1 MDYTNKIE
9 KISTQASGKIFK
21 NERIMMH
28 NPLNTNDLKPILP
41 QAQGEMPFYRQETPI
56 FRLDKDN
63 SFDLFLAEF
72 HPEKLSY
79 ET

>member
-9 KISTQASGKIFK
+9 KISTRTSGKIFK

-41 QAQGEMPFYRQETPI
+41 RAQGEMPFYKQEMPI

-63 SFDLFLAEF
+63 FFD
-72 HPEKLSY
+72 
-79 ET
+79 